1 MKDIELGFKSTSSRY
16 MAITRGASLIDTFFF
31 INIGVDLD

>member
-1 MKDIELGFKSTSSRY
+1 MKDIELGFKSTSSRC
-16 MAITRGASLIDTFFF
+16 MAIGASLIDTFFL